1 MPNIDG
7 PRGCTK
13 AELPEMIALVD
24 AAMRKGSDQSML
36 TDYPLVYLDKN
47 LENNRVLRAD
57 GEMASVVPFIPR
69 PIVIDGCRFTIGIIS
84 PTATAVH
91 HRKKG
96 YGLQCLHSCIEVM
109 NQAGCE
115 LSVLW
120 TLVTTFPFY
129 ESGEYQAVRSQG
141 WIYRCGRKDAALFA
155 NHGEETV
162 AYSPVSGR
170 HLEAIQQMHERQI
183 YGVLRTP
190 EEYRILFALPKMRT
204 LIARRKEAPV
214 AYLVVSNAINKPG
227 LIEAGGDE
235 AALETLVNRAL
246 SELKGDQYFDA
257 YDNLTETVLG
267 KLLQRNMPERRQAS
281 TKSMMVRIN
290 NFPAFFH
297 KIARWLEKKNAGASR
312 EFSLGLT
319 GTNEVV
325 GFRFTKVGL
334 ALTANRLKQHL
345 EMSRQELTAA
355 VFGAHPARPTTPPE
369 ITRDL
374 FPLYFPI
381 WILDHS

>member
-1 MPNIDG
+1 M
-7 PRGCTK
+7 K
-13 AELPEMIALVD
+13 
-24 AAMRKGSDQSML
+24 
-36 TDYPLVYLDKN
+36 
-47 LENNRVLRAD
+47 
-57 GEMASVVPFIPR
+57 
-69 PIVIDGCRFTIGIIS
+69 
-84 PTATAVH
+84 
-91 HRKKG
+91 
-96 YGLQCLHSCIEVM
+96 
-109 NQAGCE
+109 QAGCE

-141 WIYRCGRKDAALFA
+141 WTYRCDRKDADLFA
-155 NHGEETV
+155 NHGEEMV
-162 AYSPVSGR
+162 AYSPASGR
-170 HLEAIQQMHERQI
+170 HLEAIQQMHEREI
-183 YGVLRTP
+183 YGVLRIP

-204 LIARRKEAPV
+204 LIARRKEALA
-214 AYLVVSNAINKPG
+214 AYLVVSNALNKPG

-267 KLLQRNMPERRQAS
+267 KLLQRKMPERRQAS

-290 NFPAFFH
+290 NFPAFFP

-345 EMSRQELTAA
+345 EMSQQELTAA

-381 WILDHS
+381 WLLDHS